1 MYSKILYF
9 RIEFCLIYFLENN
22 GYIYVYLLIFELKE
36 MIKGL
41 WVYYFVV
48 LKNNCW
54 IYFWYMCIY
63 CIGWWWCWLICWF
76 LWILICCCCIVEIY
90 GIMLLGIVVVLWIC
104 FIVWICFWIVEYW
117 VKVKLGLK
125 VMSLIFVLIYIWIF
139 IFFLRRLML

>member
-9 RIEFCLIYFLENN
+9 RIEFFLIYFLENN
-22 GYIYVYLLIFELKE
+22 GFIYVYLLLFELKE

-63 CIGWWWCWLICWF
+63 CIGW
-76 LWILICCCCIVEIY
+76 
-90 GIMLLGIVVVLWIC
+90 
-104 FIVWICFWIVEYW
+104 
-117 VKVKLGLK
+117 
-125 VMSLIFVLIYIWIF
+125 
-139 IFFLRRLML
+139 